1 MRRVIRAAR
10 VALFVVTGLMLGT
23 GVAAAQAD
31 LAKALVGTWKGE
43 LQQRTQK
50 GADPTLVLIIKSVK
64 QEDGKWVADARVGV
78 TEDKTAAVKVDID
91 TSGAKPSLRWTGGKG
106 TAYDLSLLDD
116 KNLVGTAVL
125 TTGSSGGSRDR
136 SRSVKLEKKE

>member
-1 MRRVIRAAR
+1 MMRGIRA
-10 VALFVVTGLMLGT
+10 
-23 GVAAAQAD
+23 
-31 LAKALVGTWKGE
+31 
-43 LQQRTQK
+43 
-50 GADPTLVLIIKSVK
+50 
-64 QEDGKWVADARVGV
+64 ARVGV
-78 TEDKTAAVKVDID
+78 TEDTTAAAKVDID